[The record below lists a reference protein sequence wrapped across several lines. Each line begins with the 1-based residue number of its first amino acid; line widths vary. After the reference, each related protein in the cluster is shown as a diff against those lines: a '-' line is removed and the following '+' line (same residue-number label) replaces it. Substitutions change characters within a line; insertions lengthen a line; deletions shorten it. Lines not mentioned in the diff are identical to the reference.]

1 MSSLM
6 GGGSLGEFF
15 VSNLFIR
22 PPPLSISRNTKLSL
36 EKKERGERGGRRRE
50 EERREERADYAFDST
65 SHDQKIVVLD
75 FSSGLGVDPGLI
87 V

>member
-1 MSSLM
+1 VFFRISLYVLLRLVL
-6 GGGSLGEFF
+6 S
-15 VSNLFIR
+15 
-22 PPPLSISRNTKLSL
+22 PLSRNTKLSL
-36 EKKERGERGGRRRE
+36 EKKEREGEGGGKQRREKEKRRRE
-50 EERREERADYAFDST
+50 SWADYAFHST